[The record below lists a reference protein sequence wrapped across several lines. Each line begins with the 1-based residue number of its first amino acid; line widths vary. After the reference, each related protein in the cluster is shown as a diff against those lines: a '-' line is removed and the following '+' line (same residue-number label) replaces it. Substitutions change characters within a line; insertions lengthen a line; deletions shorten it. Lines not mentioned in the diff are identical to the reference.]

1 MSTED
6 YLLEKFNFVP
16 SMVSIL
22 TKLSPV
28 QEEKTEVSKLIN
40 DLFKQIQGAV
50 QIVEDLEGTELTSEE
65 QQKLLQKYEKELETK
80 NQKLTQKYVEFELF
94 KFLQKKE

>member
-22 TKLSPV
+22 SELSP
-28 QEEKTEVSKLIN
+28 QKDKPEVGKLIN
-40 DLFKQIQGAV
+40 ELFRQIQGAM

-65 QQKLLQKYEKELETK
+65 QQKLLEKYEQELQTK
-80 NQKLTQKYVEFELF
+80 KQKLTQKYVEFELF
-94 KFLQKKE
+94 KFIQK